1 VTSSGRPP
9 GRWALSRTVANL
21 APSATIAIN
30 ERSRELIRAGQKV
43 YRFGLG
49 QSPFP
54 VPRSVVEELRVNAH
68 QKDYLPMRGLERL
81 RGAVVD
87 YYRRRHGLS
96 FHPDGVLVG
105 PGSKELMF
113 LLQVV
118 FDGELVIPSPGW
130 VSYAPQAQILGRDVV
145 FLPTRF
151 EDGWKLHPTQLDEL
165 CAAKPERARVLVL
178 NYPSNPT
185 GATYDAAELESI
197 AAAARRNN
205 LIVLSDEIYGEL
217 EFDGNHAT
225 IASFYSEGTIISSGL
240 SKWCGAGGWRLG
252 TFAFPESLFWLA
264 DAMAAVASETYTS
277 VSAPI
282 QFAAVSAFQSNL
294 GIERYLAN
302 TRRLLGPLLAEVRE
316 RLSAAGARVTPAQGG
331 FYLFPDLTP
340 LSDSLA
346 RRGVVDGPSLCA
358 RLLEERHVAVLPGSD
373 FGRAREELT
382 LRIACVD
389 FDGAR
394 ALAALETLPPA
405 EKVDSSLLAQLCEPV
420 LEGVDRLADWLAS

>member
-1 VTSSGRPP
+1 L
-9 GRWALSRTVANL
+9 ARTVAGL
-21 APSATIAIN
+21 SPSATIAIN

-54 VPRSVVEELRVNAH
+54 VPRSVVEELRANAH

-81 RGAVVD
+81 RVAVVD
-87 YYRRRHGLS
+87 YYRRRHGLG
-96 FHPDGVLVG
+96 FQQEGVLVG

-130 VSYAPQAQILGRDVV
+130 VSYAPQAQILGRDVA

-151 EDGWKLHPTQLDEL
+151 EDGWKLDPAQLDEL
-165 CAAKPERARVLVL
+165 CTTNPERARVLVL

-185 GATYDAAELESI
+185 GATYTARELEAI

-225 IASFYSEGTIISSGL
+225 IASHYPEGTIISSGL

-252 TFAFPESLFWLA
+252 TFAFPEALFWLA

-282 QFAAVSAFQSNL
+282 QFAAVRAFQSNL

-302 TRRLLGPLLAEVRE
+302 TRRLLEPLLAEVAQ
-316 RLSAAGARVTPAQGG
+316 RLSAAGARVTPARGG

-340 LSDSLA
+340 LRERLA
-346 RRGVVDGPSLCA
+346 RRGIVDGPSLCT
-358 RLLEERHVAVLPGSD
+358 RLLEEQRVAALPGSD

-382 LRIACVD
+382 VRIACVD

-394 ALAALETLPPA
+394 ALAALEGLPPSDR
-405 EKVDSSLLAQLCEPV
+405 VDVDLLAQLCAPV
-420 LEGVDRLADWLAS
+420 LEGVDRFADWLVG